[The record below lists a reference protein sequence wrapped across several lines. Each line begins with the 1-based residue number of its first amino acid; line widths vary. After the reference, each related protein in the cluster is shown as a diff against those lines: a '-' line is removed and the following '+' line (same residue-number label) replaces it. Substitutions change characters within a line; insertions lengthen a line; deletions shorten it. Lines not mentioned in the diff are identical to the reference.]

1 MSPASTLNNPL
12 STASSTSATVKG
24 SGVIGQHD
32 SDEHAG
38 ELPFILPVQNP
49 MHSPVNSPV
58 HSPMQDMVQAE
69 AINPLSHSHAVSLN
83 TTTAQTEH
91 AALTTA
97 QTNRLYS
104 TVASTEA
111 AVQSVASSLQ
121 MPVTS
126 DAIIATSQS
135 AVDSTLIKAPAQA
148 AMINP
153 ISSSLITS
161 LVAAAPKSANTAAPA
176 TVETTIQATSISGS
190 TTANTTSQNHYVP
203 TSPAS
208 LVAQASTSQSMS
220 SNTSALAAPL
230 AQNAW
235 HNATPHFAATSPFI
249 ANIAQEALPA
259 DIESSELQALIST
272 AKSHSKVA
280 QWGPVSISPS
290 APMAMQAQELISP
303 LREQL
308 RFQVD
313 QHIKQ
318 AELRLDPPEL
328 GKVELNI
335 RLDGDK
341 LHIQMH
347 AVNPAVRDALLTG
360 LERLRNELAMDHG
373 GQIDVDVN
381 QDGMPEG
388 KQNQQQ
394 QTQTSS
400 VAAASTSHID
410 SASAAVTQQDDVNL
424 LA

>member
-1 MSPASTLNNPL
+1 MMSPASTLNNPL

-38 ELPFILPVQNP
+38 QLPFIL
-49 MHSPVNSPV
+49 PVNSPV
-58 HSPMQDMVQAE
+58 HSPVQDMVQAE

-97 QTNRLYS
+97 QTSRLYS

-203 TSPAS
+203 TSPTS

-220 SNTSALAAPL
+220 LNTSTLAAPL

-235 HNATPHFAATSPFI
+235 PNATPHFAATSPFIANI